1 MVQQPESDDEATIET
16 PRFEPVPLPDDEFKD
31 QLAQVIPH
39 LRAFGRSLSGSR
51 DLADDL
57 VQETLLKAWAA
68 RKRFQAGTN
77 MRAWTFIILRNLFLS
92 QMRRARFKGEWDE
105 ITASKLLA
113 APASQD
119 RHVELGDMQRALLH
133 LPQPQREALI
143 LVGAG
148 GFAYEE
154 AAEICGCA
162 VGTIKSRVARGRVAL
177 EDLLTDGK
185 LPSRREHETD
195 GSRTALQSIMSEV
208 DELSRD
214 RDPRECSRIPTGEIG
229 AVARLS
235 QASRYD
241 GFSRVCAEQSPR
253 TSSSERTSPSIAKAW
268 RRALPTPAWTVGGAT
283 FTNRLEEACTMAS
296 ILGLSVFTCLR
307 TRRERPEF
315 QTLRALNVTDL
326 GCCMNETQ
334 SERSG

>member
-1 MVQQPESDDEATIET
+1 MTQSDKSDDASNEESVEKTEHVALSD
-16 PRFEPVPLPDDEFKD
+16 PEFKD

-77 MRAWTFIILRNLFLS
+77 MRAWTFIILRNLYLS
-92 QMRRARFKGEWDE
+92 QMRRSRFKGEWDDMV
-105 ITASKLLA
+105 ADRLLA

-119 RHVELGDMQRALLH
+119 RHVELSDMQRALLH

-154 AAEICGCA
+154 AAEICGVA

-177 EDLLTDGK
+177 ENTLNDGQ
-185 LPSRREHETD
+185 LPSRRD
-195 GSRTALQSIMSEV
+195 GDAGDGRSALDTILSEV
-208 DELSRD
+208 DDLSRD
-214 RDPRECSRIPTGEIG
+214 R
-229 AVARLS
+229 
-235 QASRYD
+235 
-241 GFSRVCAEQSPR
+241 
-253 TSSSERTSPSIAKAW
+253 
-268 RRALPTPAWTVGGAT
+268 
-283 FTNRLEEACTMAS
+283 
-296 ILGLSVFTCLR
+296 
-307 TRRERPEF
+307 
-315 QTLRALNVTDL
+315 
-326 GCCMNETQ
+326 
-334 SERSG
+334 

>member
-1 MVQQPESDDEATIET
+1 MAGGKPAEFHRENGA
-16 PRFEPVPLPDDEFKD
+16 PPVPLSDPEFKD

-105 ITASKLLA
+105 ITASRLLA

-119 RHVELGDMQRALLH
+119 RHIELSDMQRALLH

-177 EDLLTDGK
+177 ESLMSEGK
-185 LPSRREHETD
+185 LPSRREQASSD
-195 GSRTALQSIMSEV
+195 LSALQSIMSEV

-214 RDPRECSRIPTGEIG
+214 REPAAEPEEETDRDE
-229 AVARLS
+229 
-235 QASRYD
+235 AS
-241 GFSRVCAEQSPR
+241 
-253 TSSSERTSPSIAKAW
+253 
-268 RRALPTPAWTVGGAT
+268 
-283 FTNRLEEACTMAS
+283 
-296 ILGLSVFTCLR
+296 
-307 TRRERPEF
+307 
-315 QTLRALNVTDL
+315 TL
-326 GCCMNETQ
+326 
-334 SERSG
+334 

>member
-1 MVQQPESDDEATIET
+1 MTQPLAKTHGEDYLEEEDGAASDTKERGGAMTKTVPPEAEEDVGGTDV
-16 PRFEPVPLPDDEFKD
+16 PVVHTPLPDDEFKT
-31 QLAQVIPH
+31 QLALVIPH
-39 LRAFGRSLSGSR
+39 LRAFGRSLSGNR

-68 RKRFQAGTN
+68 RQRFQAGTN

-177 EDLLTDGK
+177 EALLSEGK
-185 LPSRREHETD
+185 LPSRRTYNAPA
-195 GSRTALQSIMSEV
+195 GSTALQTIMDQV
-208 DELSRD
+208 DELSGNR
-214 RDPRECSRIPTGEIG
+214 S
-229 AVARLS
+229 
-235 QASRYD
+235 
-241 GFSRVCAEQSPR
+241 AE
-253 TSSSERTSPSIAKAW
+253 
-268 RRALPTPAWTVGGAT
+268 
-283 FTNRLEEACTMAS
+283 
-296 ILGLSVFTCLR
+296 
-307 TRRERPEF
+307 
-315 QTLRALNVTDL
+315 D
-326 GCCMNETQ
+326 
-334 SERSG
+334 

>member
-1 MVQQPESDDEATIET
+1 MAGAKPAEREKESRGSVAAARPADHRDSRGGGET
-16 PRFEPVPLPDDEFKD
+16 VPLSDPEFKE

-51 DLADDL
+51 DVADDL

-119 RHVELGDMQRALLH
+119 RHIELSDMQRALLH

-177 EDLLTDGK
+177 EALMTEGK
-185 LPSRREHETD
+185 LPSRREHPTSD
-195 GSRTALQSIMSEV
+195 RSALQSIMNEV

-214 RDPRECSRIPTGEIG
+214 RDP
-229 AVARLS
+229 
-235 QASRYD
+235 
-241 GFSRVCAEQSPR
+241 
-253 TSSSERTSPSIAKAW
+253 
-268 RRALPTPAWTVGGAT
+268 GGA
-283 FTNRLEEACTMAS
+283 EE
-296 ILGLSVFTCLR
+296 
-307 TRRERPEF
+307 E
-315 QTLRALNVTDL
+315 
-326 GCCMNETQ
+326 
-334 SERSG
+334 SE

>member
-1 MVQQPESDDEATIET
+1 MTSRGAYQTATGHAEAAAGRGPVSDDQDQEAESG
-16 PRFEPVPLPDDEFKD
+16 PRPEPVPLPDDEFKD

-92 QMRRARFKGEWDE
+92 QMRRARFKGEWDDV
-105 ITASKLLA
+105 TASKILA

-119 RHVELGDMQRALLH
+119 RHVELGDMQRALMH

-154 AAEICGCA
+154 AADICGCA

-177 EDLLTDGK
+177 EGLLSSGK
-185 LPSRREHETD
+185 LPSRRQHRTD
-195 GSRTALQSIMSEV
+195 PNKTALQTIMGEV
-208 DELSRD
+208 DDLSRD
-214 RDPRECSRIPTGEIG
+214 HGR
-229 AVARLS
+229 
-235 QASRYD
+235 
-241 GFSRVCAEQSPR
+241 
-253 TSSSERTSPSIAKAW
+253 
-268 RRALPTPAWTVGGAT
+268 
-283 FTNRLEEACTMAS
+283 
-296 ILGLSVFTCLR
+296 
-307 TRRERPEF
+307 
-315 QTLRALNVTDL
+315 
-326 GCCMNETQ
+326 
-334 SERSG
+334 

>member
-1 MVQQPESDDEATIET
+1 M
-16 PRFEPVPLPDDEFKD
+16 
-31 QLAQVIPH
+31 IPH

-105 ITASKLLA
+105 LTASKLLA

-119 RHVELGDMQRALLH
+119 KHIELGDMQRALLH

-177 EDLLTDGK
+177 GSAARPTASCRRAAAISTAGEPQRAADDHGRGRRAQPRSRFRIRHGDDADEAEPP
-185 LPSRREHETD
+185 PSR
-195 GSRTALQSIMSEV
+195 AAAA
-208 DELSRD
+208 
-214 RDPRECSRIPTGEIG
+214 DPR
-229 AVARLS
+229 
-235 QASRYD
+235 
-241 GFSRVCAEQSPR
+241 
-253 TSSSERTSPSIAKAW
+253 
-268 RRALPTPAWTVGGAT
+268 RA
-283 FTNRLEEACTMAS
+283 
-296 ILGLSVFTCLR
+296 
-307 TRRERPEF
+307 
-315 QTLRALNVTDL
+315 
-326 GCCMNETQ
+326 
-334 SERSG
+334 

>member
-1 MVQQPESDDEATIET
+1 MCSNSAYQSKAADLAAEMGRIQVSEDEDQESESGSRPD
-16 PRFEPVPLPDDEFKD
+16 PVPLPDDEFKE

-92 QMRRARFKGEWDE
+92 QMRRARFKGEWDDV
-105 ITASKLLA
+105 TASRILA

-177 EDLLTDGK
+177 EALLSGGK
-185 LPSRREHETD
+185 LPSRRQHKTD
-195 GSRTALQSIMSEV
+195 PDKSALQEIMGEV
-208 DELSRD
+208 DELSRG
-214 RDPRECSRIPTGEIG
+214 RG
-229 AVARLS
+229 
-235 QASRYD
+235 
-241 GFSRVCAEQSPR
+241 
-253 TSSSERTSPSIAKAW
+253 
-268 RRALPTPAWTVGGAT
+268 
-283 FTNRLEEACTMAS
+283 
-296 ILGLSVFTCLR
+296 
-307 TRRERPEF
+307 
-315 QTLRALNVTDL
+315 
-326 GCCMNETQ
+326 
-334 SERSG
+334 

>member
-1 MVQQPESDDEATIET
+1 MDGIQSVRSTADSVVGRDFVSDSDDDNEAET
-16 PRFEPVPLPDDEFKD
+16 GVRPEPTPLPDDEFKE

-51 DLADDL
+51 DTADDL

-92 QMRRARFKGEWDE
+92 QMRRARFKGEWDDV
-105 ITASKLLA
+105 TAAKILS

-177 EDLLTDGK
+177 EALLAEGK
-185 LPSRREHETD
+185 LPSRRQHVSD
-195 GSRTALQSIMSEV
+195 PDKTALQEIMGEV
-208 DELSRD
+208 DQLSGGRD
-214 RDPRECSRIPTGEIG
+214 
-229 AVARLS
+229 
-235 QASRYD
+235 
-241 GFSRVCAEQSPR
+241 
-253 TSSSERTSPSIAKAW
+253 
-268 RRALPTPAWTVGGAT
+268 
-283 FTNRLEEACTMAS
+283 
-296 ILGLSVFTCLR
+296 
-307 TRRERPEF
+307 
-315 QTLRALNVTDL
+315 
-326 GCCMNETQ
+326 
-334 SERSG
+334 

>member
-1 MVQQPESDDEATIET
+1 MTQPASPVDDEMDDVV
-16 PRFEPVPLPDDEFKD
+16 EPVEHVSLSDAEFKV

-68 RKRFQAGTN
+68 RLRFQAGTN
-77 MRAWTFIILRNLFLS
+77 MRAWTFIILRNLYLS
-92 QMRRARFKGEWDE
+92 QMRRARFKGEWDDLVADR
-105 ITASKLLA
+105 ILA

-119 RHVELGDMQRALLH
+119 RHVELGDMQRALMH

-154 AAEICGCA
+154 AADICGCA

-177 EDLLTDGK
+177 EALLTGGT
-185 LPSRREHETD
+185 LPSRRQHKTD
-195 GSRTALQSIMSEV
+195 PNVSALQNIIGQV

-214 RDPRECSRIPTGEIG
+214 RD
-229 AVARLS
+229 
-235 QASRYD
+235 
-241 GFSRVCAEQSPR
+241 
-253 TSSSERTSPSIAKAW
+253 
-268 RRALPTPAWTVGGAT
+268 
-283 FTNRLEEACTMAS
+283 
-296 ILGLSVFTCLR
+296 
-307 TRRERPEF
+307 
-315 QTLRALNVTDL
+315 
-326 GCCMNETQ
+326 
-334 SERSG
+334 

>member
-1 MVQQPESDDEATIET
+1 LSLAEDREEHEPATASTDWAPLSD
-16 PRFEPVPLPDDEFKD
+16 PDFKD
-31 QLAQVIPH
+31 QLAAVIPH

-92 QMRRARFKGEWDE
+92 QMRRARFKGEWDD
-105 ITASKLLA
+105 ITASKILA

-119 RHVELGDMQRALLH
+119 RHIELGDMQRALMH

-177 EDLLTDGK
+177 EQLLSSGK
-185 LPSRREHETD
+185 LPSRRQHKTD
-195 GSRTALQSIMSEV
+195 PDKSR
-208 DELSRD
+208 
-214 RDPRECSRIPTGEIG
+214 PRGVAASKESLVQLPQQILEIT
-229 AVARLS
+229 VARLPRRS
-235 QASRYD
+235 LEGA
-241 GFSRVCAEQSPR
+241 AERGRNPGMSGRNVYPDD
-253 TSSSERTSPSIAKAW
+253 
-268 RRALPTPAWTVGGAT
+268 LTVHA
-283 FTNRLEEACTMAS
+283 
-296 ILGLSVFTCLR
+296 V
-307 TRRERPEF
+307 
-315 QTLRALNVTDL
+315 
-326 GCCMNETQ
+326 
-334 SERSG
+334 

>member
-1 MVQQPESDDEATIET
+1 MNDDLDNQPAEAA
-16 PRFEPVPLPDDEFKD
+16 RAEPVPLSDPEFKT

-119 RHVELGDMQRALLH
+119 RHVELGDMQRALQH
-133 LPQPQREALI
+133 LPQPQPQREALI

-177 EDLLTDGK
+177 EQLLSGGK
-185 LPSRREHETD
+185 LPSRRQHKTD
-195 GSRTALQSIMSEV
+195 PNNSVLSQIMGEV
-208 DELSRD
+208 DELAG
-214 RDPRECSRIPTGEIG
+214 PRH
-229 AVARLS
+229 
-235 QASRYD
+235 
-241 GFSRVCAEQSPR
+241 
-253 TSSSERTSPSIAKAW
+253 
-268 RRALPTPAWTVGGAT
+268 
-283 FTNRLEEACTMAS
+283 
-296 ILGLSVFTCLR
+296 
-307 TRRERPEF
+307 
-315 QTLRALNVTDL
+315 
-326 GCCMNETQ
+326 
-334 SERSG
+334 

>member
-1 MVQQPESDDEATIET
+1 MTWRGTIVRADLNGGRVAEDSEDEEGQVATVA
-16 PRFEPVPLPDDEFKD
+16 EPVPLSDPEFKD
-31 QLAQVIPH
+31 QLGAVIPH

-92 QMRRARFKGEWDE
+92 QMRRARFKGEWDDV
-105 ITASKLLA
+105 TAAKILA

-119 RHVELGDMQRALLH
+119 RHVELGDMQRALMH

-177 EDLLTDGK
+177 EALLTSGK
-185 LPSRREHETD
+185 LPSRRQHRSD
-195 GSRTALQSIMSEV
+195 PNKSALQTIMGEV
-208 DELSRD
+208 DNLSRD
-214 RDPRECSRIPTGEIG
+214 HS
-229 AVARLS
+229 
-235 QASRYD
+235 
-241 GFSRVCAEQSPR
+241 
-253 TSSSERTSPSIAKAW
+253 
-268 RRALPTPAWTVGGAT
+268 
-283 FTNRLEEACTMAS
+283 
-296 ILGLSVFTCLR
+296 
-307 TRRERPEF
+307 
-315 QTLRALNVTDL
+315 
-326 GCCMNETQ
+326 
-334 SERSG
+334 

>member
-1 MVQQPESDDEATIET
+1 MAGQKLAEIEET
-16 PRFEPVPLPDDEFKD
+16 ERRVDPVPLPDDEFKD

-105 ITASKLLA
+105 LTASKLLA

-119 RHVELGDMQRALLH
+119 RHVELGDMQRALMH

-177 EDLLTDGK
+177 ENLLAEGK
-185 LPSRREHETD
+185 LPSRRDHVMD
-195 GSRTALQSIMSEV
+195 PSKTALQTIMNEV

-214 RDPRECSRIPTGEIG
+214 R
-229 AVARLS
+229 
-235 QASRYD
+235 
-241 GFSRVCAEQSPR
+241 
-253 TSSSERTSPSIAKAW
+253 
-268 RRALPTPAWTVGGAT
+268 
-283 FTNRLEEACTMAS
+283 
-296 ILGLSVFTCLR
+296 
-307 TRRERPEF
+307 RPE
-315 QTLRALNVTDL
+315 
-326 GCCMNETQ
+326 
-334 SERSG
+334 S

>member
-1 MVQQPESDDEATIET
+1 VPEDNDQQTAEEASAAVAAEWA
-16 PRFEPVPLPDDEFKD
+16 PLPDPEFKG
-31 QLAQVIPH
+31 QLAAVIPH

-105 ITASKLLA
+105 LTASKILA

-119 RHVELGDMQRALLH
+119 RHIELSDMQRALMH

-177 EDLLTDGK
+177 EGLLTSGK
-185 LPSRREHETD
+185 LPSRRQHRTD
-195 GSRTALQSIMSEV
+195 PSKSALQTIMGEV
-208 DELSRD
+208 DDLSRD
-214 RDPRECSRIPTGEIG
+214 HE
-229 AVARLS
+229 
-235 QASRYD
+235 
-241 GFSRVCAEQSPR
+241 
-253 TSSSERTSPSIAKAW
+253 
-268 RRALPTPAWTVGGAT
+268 
-283 FTNRLEEACTMAS
+283 
-296 ILGLSVFTCLR
+296 GLRSADH
-307 TRRERPEF
+307 EF
-315 QTLRALNVTDL
+315 
-326 GCCMNETQ
+326 
-334 SERSG
+334 